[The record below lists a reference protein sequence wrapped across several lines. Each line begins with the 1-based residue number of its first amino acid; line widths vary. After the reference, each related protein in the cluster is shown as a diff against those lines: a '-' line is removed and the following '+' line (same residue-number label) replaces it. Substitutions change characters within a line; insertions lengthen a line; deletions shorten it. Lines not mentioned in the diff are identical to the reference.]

1 MLDVLLEAYVCMA
14 HSMRIMC
21 MYRVV
26 DVVEDGHDGCDEGAT
41 CRGRCDV
48 FYAILLVIYDFLN
61 SPYDI

>member
-1 MLDVLLEAYVCMA
+1 MA

-26 DVVEDGHDGCDEGAT
+26 DVVEDGHDGWDEGAT

-48 FYAILLVIYDFLN
+48 FYAILLVIYDSLN
-61 SPYDI
+61 SPYDV